1 MERFFIFLIIALAT
15 AAGGG
20 AAVVLY
26 EDEAAM
32 EWGFCEPAAARY
44 FAAWYPELWQSQ
56 VDPIPA
62 QAKVFWEDV
71 DFDTHAAVGVYMGEQ
86 TTGGYAIAIGRLEL
100 QAEWL
105 IATVVSREPG
115 LEDMVTQAFTY
126 PSDLVTV
133 DKNLLTRADA
143 VPIGVRF
150 VSPDGEHLY
159 ELMF

>member
-1 MERFFIFLIIALAT
+1 MERFFIFLIIALAA

-26 EDEAAM
+26 EDEAAL
-32 EWGFCEPAAARY
+32 EWGFCEPANARY
-44 FAAWYPELWQSQ
+44 FAAWYPELWQQQ
-56 VDPIPA
+56 VNPIPA
-62 QAKVFWEDV
+62 QAKLQWDDMNFETD
-71 DFDTHAAVGVYMGEQ
+71 AAVGVYMGEQ

-115 LEDMVTQAFTY
+115 PTDMVTQAFTY
-126 PSDLVTV
+126 PSHIVTV
-133 DKNLLTRADA
+133 DKSLLTRADA

-150 VSPDGEHLY
+150 ISPDGDKLFEV
-159 ELMF
+159 MF